1 MDAGSQHRPLD
12 KGASPR
18 KRVSVSVFRELFWW
32 VPGSRD
38 GGKVWPAFHNAWAT
52 MSRNRFG
59 GVSSNWIKCRCWHHV
74 TFAHTE
80 FCCKI
85 GAVPRLGTNIA
96 AAHAGVDSATSARR
110 DTSRMSTRRKQQIS
124 SQFAGVREQV
134 KAKALE
140 QARRVPW
147 PRLADAVE
155 EANRWQIFSLWVR
168 GVVDAAHG
176 IPPVV
181 EREIEAR
188 IPGFLARVADDMQ
201 VALKQDTPGHRLWT
215 LIDAWVTVNVLLD
228 AKSQGWLDAVNY
240 FSSMSMTY
248 MKAWAHWERVNREW
262 RESPPTEWPSYE
274 RWQTDVAAVTVLPN
288 PDSIAQR
295 VLDAV
300 NSVSA
305 EEWQR
310 LYSQFRDLV
319 AFSLWMELLLDLEG
333 PESRVV
339 REEIRTRYP
348 EFSIASD
355 LPPREVV
362 RKLHSW
368 VVERELRVDDENF
381 LAALSWHVQNHPAYY
396 ALRNYAVHCHQAWT
410 DNYPDRLPAFD
421 EWRQAANKFTS

>member
-1 MDAGSQHRPLD
+1 
-12 KGASPR
+12 
-18 KRVSVSVFRELFWW
+18 
-32 VPGSRD
+32 
-38 GGKVWPAFHNAWAT
+38 
-52 MSRNRFG
+52 MSR
-59 GVSSNWIKCRCWHHV
+59 
-74 TFAHTE
+74 
-80 FCCKI
+80 
-85 GAVPRLGTNIA
+85 
-96 AAHAGVDSATSARR
+96 
-110 DTSRMSTRRKQQIS
+110 RRKQQIS
-124 SQFAGVREQV
+124 SQFAAVREQV

-140 QARRVPW
+140 QAKGVPW

-262 RESPPTEWPSYE
+262 RTNPPTEWPSYQQ
-274 RWQTDVAAVTVLPN
+274 WQRDVAAVAVLPN
-288 PDSIAQR
+288 PDSHAQR

-305 EEWQR
+305 EEWER

-319 AFSLWMELLLDLEG
+319 AFSLWMELMLDLEG

-339 REEIRTRYP
+339 REEIRKRYP
-348 EFSIASD
+348 GFSVASD

-362 RKLHSW
+362 RKLHSS
-368 VVERELRVDDENF
+368 VVELELRVDDENL
-381 LAALSWHVQNHPAYY
+381 LAALSWHVRNYPAYY
-396 ALRNYAVHCHQAWT
+396 ALRSYAVHCHQAWP
-410 DNYPDRLPAFD
+410 DDYPSPVPSFE
-421 EWRQAANKFTS
+421 EWRQTADTFTS

>member
-1 MDAGSQHRPLD
+1 
-12 KGASPR
+12 
-18 KRVSVSVFRELFWW
+18 
-32 VPGSRD
+32 
-38 GGKVWPAFHNAWAT
+38 
-52 MSRNRFG
+52 MSRQ
-59 GVSSNWIKCRCWHHV
+59 
-74 TFAHTE
+74 
-80 FCCKI
+80 
-85 GAVPRLGTNIA
+85 
-96 AAHAGVDSATSARR
+96 
-110 DTSRMSTRRKQQIS
+110 RKQQIS

-140 QARRVPW
+140 QAKRVPW

-228 AKSQGWLDAVNY
+228 AKSQGWLDALNY

-248 MKAWAHWERVNREW
+248 MKAWAYWERVNKEW

-274 RWQTDVAAVTVLPN
+274 RWQRDVAAVTLLPN

-305 EEWQR
+305 EEFER

-319 AFSLWMELLLDLEG
+319 AFSLWMELMLDLEG
-333 PESRVV
+333 PETRVV

-410 DNYPDRLPAFD
+410 DNYPDRVPAFD